1 MKKAEATRL
10 RILDTAARLFRQNGY
25 AAVSLRGIAAA
36 EKMQGGSLYYHFRS
50 KEEIVTEVLDTGI
63 EIVHRAVV
71 EGQAALPPA
80 SPHETR
86 IRAALQ
92 AHLRAL
98 LEHSDYTSANV
109 RIFGQVPK
117 PVQKAN
123 LKVRRAYEDCWSNI
137 LGAAQKDG
145 AIAKKTDIRVVR
157 LMLIGALNATLEWF
171 DPKRGTAD
179 RLAEQFA
186 DNLLN
191 GILARSK
198 PVLAKTGTRTT

>member
-50 KEEIVTEVLDTGI
+50 KEEIITDVLNIGI
-63 EIVHRAVV
+63 EIVHRAVDDAL
-71 EGQAALPPA
+71 AALPPTA
-80 SPHETR
+80 SHDTR
-86 IRAALQ
+86 IRTAME
-92 AHLRAL
+92 AHLQAL

-117 PVQKAN
+117 AVQKAN
-123 LKVRRAYEDCWSNI
+123 LKVRRAYEECWSDI
-137 LGAAQKDG
+137 LAAAQKAG
-145 AIAKKTDIRVVR
+145 AINKKTDLHIVR
-157 LMLIGALNATLEWF
+157 LMLIGTMNATLEWF

-179 RLAEQFA
+179 KLAAQFA
-186 DNLLN
+186 DNILN
-191 GILARSK
+191 GILIK
-198 PVLAKTGTRTT
+198 PENS